1 MQSLIITIFYG
12 FNKGWIGFG
21 IVYVI
26 TSNLLLKHWF
36 DVFLYPEIVT
46 IALTDRALN
55 IYVVFKDFALLN
67 IFKLTNSLN
76 LIILEQKET

>member
-1 MQSLIITIFYG
+1 MQSLIITIFHG

-36 DVFLYPEIVT
+36 DAFLYSEIVT
-46 IALTDRALN
+46 IALTDRDLN
-55 IYVVFKDFALLN
+55 IYVIFKKFALLN
-67 IFKLTNSLN
+67 ILKLTTRLY
-76 LIILEQKET
+76 LIILEQKDT